1 MKLLQI
7 KYPYHE
13 RDKKELFLTLE
24 EKYNNTVSSDT
35 KEARRTELDLHKN
48 SFPTLTSLLEWESDL
63 NLEISKYLCGGQD
76 VHDKFIYGIAGTWA
90 IQYKK
95 DEGVI
100 THNHFPYTYTCN
112 YYLNLPENS
121 APLMII
127 PNGNKDKKDAD
138 PVEIEEGYMYVIPG
152 WVHHYVE
159 NNEALNRTAIISNW
173 MPLTQG

>member
-24 EKYNNTVSSDT
+24 EKCNITVKSYT
-35 KEARRTELDLHKN
+35 KKARRTELDLHIN

-63 NLEISKYLCGGQD
+63 NLEISKYLCGQIPK
-76 VHDKFIYGIAGTWA
+76 DKFNYGIAGAWA

-100 THNHFPYTYTCN
+100 VHNHFPYTYSCN
-112 YYLNLPENS
+112 YYLNVPENS

-127 PNGNKDKKDAD
+127 PNGDTDKKDAQS
-138 PVEIEEGYMYVIPG
+138 VEIEEGYMYVIPG
-152 WVHHYVE
+152 WVNHYVE
-159 NNEALNRTAIISNW
+159 NNKSLNRTTIISNW
-173 MPLTQG
+173 IPVTQG